1 MNKRLLVALL
11 ALCAASAHA
20 RQLESQLPHGLDDA
34 LRCAYFADKAELSS
48 AQFMQVALRISKEA
62 YPELSNDAFTVQ
74 FAENYALAV
83 NGAHSQINTFAERAN
98 PSAESY
104 EDISKALVTGA
115 KQLMIINRCETIT
128 K

>member
-1 MNKRLLVALL
+1 MNKRLMIGLL
-11 ALCAASAHA
+11 ALSAASAHA

-34 LRCAYFADKAELSS
+34 LRCAYFADKAEQSP
-48 AQFMQVALRISKEA
+48 ARFMQVALRISKEA

-83 NGAHSQINTFAERAN
+83 SGAHSQINTFAERAN

-104 EDISKALVTGA
+104 DDVSKALVTGA
-115 KQLMIINRCETIT
+115 QQLIIINRCKTT
-128 K
+128 VK